1 MTSRRE
7 LQEECSVGELDGLIQ
22 WALWGRV
29 VGECPP
35 PGMCERICALAERR
49 TMWCAVRRGLR
60 SGYWTMVGRLSDI
73 DAFVSALMDFWLRP
87 QGRWEE
93 WRLDPRFT
101 CLVDQYSFLFQ
112 LAF

>member
-1 MTSRRE
+1 MTSRKE
-7 LQEECSVGELDGLIQ
+7 LLGGCSADEFDGLIR
-22 WALWGRV
+22 WALRGRV

-49 TMWCAVRRGLR
+49 TTWRTLGRGFRRGC
-60 SGYWTMVGRLSDI
+60 GRVFSRVSDI
-73 DAFVSALMDFWLRP
+73 DVCISALMDFWLRP
-87 QGRWEE
+87 QDRWGE
-93 WRLDPRFT
+93 WRFDPRFT